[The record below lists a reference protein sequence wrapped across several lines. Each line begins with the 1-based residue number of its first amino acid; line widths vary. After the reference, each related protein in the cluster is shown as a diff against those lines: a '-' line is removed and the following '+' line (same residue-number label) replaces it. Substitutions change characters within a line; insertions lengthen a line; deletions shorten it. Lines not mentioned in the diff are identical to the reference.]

1 MDSPKQDK
9 SQDAPVADDPSAT
22 GVSRSGAERRPRGR
36 RTAVNPRKR
45 SGSSSRKLIDTTGP
59 TPTADIADVRLTVGV
74 IGGTHGVRGEMKL
87 KLLTDHPEHL
97 TKINKVY
104 LGDGDQPTKL
114 VGVRFHGDLALIKL
128 EGVDTP
134 EQAKPLGGLKVR
146 IAGTDA
152 KPLEEGEYFLFQ
164 LIGLQA
170 VTQSGDVVGEI
181 TDLLETGANDVLVI
195 SRAVGDDLLVPNH
208 PRFVLEVR
216 PDLGRIVIDP
226 PVYDS

>member
-1 MDSPKQDK
+1 
-9 SQDAPVADDPSAT
+9 
-22 GVSRSGAERRPRGR
+22 
-36 RTAVNPRKR
+36 
-45 SGSSSRKLIDTTGP
+45 
-59 TPTADIADVRLTVGV
+59 V
-74 IGGTHGVRGEMKL
+74 IGGTHGLRGEMKL

-97 TKINKVY
+97 TTINKVY
-104 LGDGDQPTKL
+104 LGDGDQPTSL
-114 VGVRFHGDLALIKL
+114 EGVRFHGDLALIKL

-170 VTQSGDVVGEI
+170 VTQSGDVVGEV

-195 SRAVGDDLLVPNH
+195 TRAAGDDLLVPNH
-208 PRFVLEVR
+208 PRFVLEIR